1 MFSDNISIKIWLQ
14 ELKTAGPKLA
24 EMAVARFFLFAC
36 CPKTSGLYSVLCVSG
51 VFSKAL
57 EVDSKRVAG
66 KEGRELLWEEV
77 QCKQWDGEN
86 RHDTI
91 AKFVLAE
98 PVAQKVLFLQ
108 GC

>member
-14 ELKTAGPKLA
+14 ELKNTGPRLA
-24 EMAVARFFLFAC
+24 EMAVAGFFLFAC
-36 CPKTSGLYSVLCVSG
+36 CPKASGLCSVLCISG
-51 VFSKAL
+51 GFSKVL
-57 EVDSKRVAG
+57 EVDSKRVVG
-66 KEGRELLWEEV
+66 EEGRELLWEEV
-77 QCKQWDGEN
+77 WCKLWDSEN

-108 GC
+108 GY